1 LKIAHIITSL
11 NAGGA
16 ENALQRM
23 VSLDKKN
30 NHLIISLLGEG
41 LYGKKL
47 SNQGVR
53 IISLNMKKSQFSITS
68 LLKLIA
74 VLKKENPAIIQS
86 WMYHSD
92 LIGGVAAFFS
102 GKKIIWGIR
111 GPLYKKF
118 TSNRT
123 LFIAKLCA
131 VLSHILPTFIIANS
145 IHARDS
151 HILFGYSKKKMHVIH
166 NGFNTKPV
174 SKSRASS
181 RISRDTKHPMIIGTV
196 GRYDPHKDH
205 LNLINALHLF
215 NKKNEDFIAYFIGE
229 GLDES
234 NEHLVNVI
242 KDFGLEKKIKLI
254 GLSNDVQQYYSMM
267 DIFILSSE
275 AESFPNVIGEAM
287 ISGVPCIS
295 TDVGDAKAMIGE
307 NGWIVPIQNPIQLS
321 NAISK
326 AYNDFQDY
334 ENWSERKHNAKEI
347 IKLNFSID
355 LMLNKF
361 NKLWSQINESR

>member
-1 LKIAHIITSL
+1 
-11 NAGGA
+11 
-16 ENALQRM
+16 M
-23 VSLDKKN
+23 
-30 NHLIISLLGEG
+30 
-41 LYGKKL
+41 
-47 SNQGVR
+47 
-53 IISLNMKKSQFSITS
+53 
-68 LLKLIA
+68 
-74 VLKKENPAIIQS
+74 
-86 WMYHSD
+86 
-92 LIGGVAAFFS
+92 
-102 GKKIIWGIR
+102 
-111 GPLYKKF
+111 
-118 TSNRT
+118 
-123 LFIAKLCA
+123 
-131 VLSHILPTFIIANS
+131 
-145 IHARDS
+145 
-151 HILFGYSKKKMHVIH
+151 
-166 NGFNTKPV
+166 
-174 SKSRASS
+174 
-181 RISRDTKHPMIIGTV
+181 
-196 GRYDPHKDH
+196 
-205 LNLINALHLF
+205 
-215 NKKNEDFIAYFIGE
+215 
-229 GLDES
+229 DES

-242 KDFGLEKKIKLI
+242 KDFGLERKIKLI

-355 LMLNKF
+355 LMLKKF